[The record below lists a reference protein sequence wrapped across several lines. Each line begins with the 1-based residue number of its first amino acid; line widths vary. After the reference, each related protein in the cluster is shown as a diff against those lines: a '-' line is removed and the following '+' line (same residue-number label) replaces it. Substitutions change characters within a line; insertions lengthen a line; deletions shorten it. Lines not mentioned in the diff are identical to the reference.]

1 MSGTNFAIE
10 ASLNLKQNFN
20 KKIRDL
26 KGAES
31 LCISI
36 EVLREFKISSNL
48 VHNSLVTPRCI

>member
-10 ASLNLKQNFN
+10 ASLNLKQNLN

-36 EVLREFKISSNL
+36 EVLREFKFSSNL